1 MPAPATGLTASA
13 RAVLSYTARLGQM
26 TRPEVAE
33 ALSLSKPTVSAAVS
47 DLEDAG
53 LLTLSHTTRG
63 ATGRSASV
71 YRLAP
76 TSGYVLGVD
85 AGVTRVRLAAARLDG
100 TVFWER
106 DHARRGASRSN
117 LGSLTQS
124 VVNHVSSAT
133 GVLGEDAGALRA
145 VAVAVP
151 HSVVRTLEHE
161 SVPAE
166 GTPGDVDVALM
177 RTALR
182 AGPVPETVP
191 LSIENNVNCAA
202 LAELHE
208 GCARGRSHVVVLQV
222 GVGIGCGIIARGQLL
237 TGASGVA
244 GEAAMLP
251 FPWSPGATTEYE
263 GLEHHLGSEG
273 LMARVR
279 ASWTG
284 GDPPKDP
291 SELFAAARRRDGTQA
306 RALVDEHA
314 HEVGRLAQAV
324 VALLDPGL
332 IVLTGG
338 VGANEE
344 MRAGVQTAV
353 DELPWGTRVV
363 CSDLGRNAT
372 RIGATRLAV
381 SSSLEELLRPGR

>member
-1 MPAPATGLTASA
+1 MPVPSSTLTASA
-13 RAVLSYTARLGQM
+13 RAVFSYTARHGQM
-26 TRPEVAE
+26 TRPGVAE
-33 ALSLSKPTVSAAVS
+33 ALSLSKPTVSAAVN
-47 DLEDAG
+47 DLEAAG
-53 LLTLSHTTRG
+53 LLVLSHSTRG

-124 VVNHVSSAT
+124 VITHVQAAT
-133 GVLGEDAGALRA
+133 TALGDTAGALRA
-145 VAVAVP
+145 LAVAVP
-151 HSVVRTLEHE
+151 HSVVRPQEGE

-166 GTPGDVDVALM
+166 GTTGDVDVAVM
-177 RTALR
+177 RAALR
-182 AGPVPETVP
+182 AGPVPEPIP
-191 LSIENNVNCAA
+191 LGIENNVNCAA

-208 GCARGRSHVVVLQV
+208 GCARGRSNVVVLQV
-222 GVGIGCGIIARGQLL
+222 GVGIGCGIIAGGQLL

-251 FPWSPGATTEYE
+251 FPWSPGARPEYE

-273 LMARVR
+273 LMARV
-279 ASWTG
+279 ATSWTG
-284 GDPPKDP
+284 GDPPRDP
-291 SELFAAARRRDGTQA
+291 SELFAAARRPGGVQA
-306 RALVDEHA
+306 RSMVDDHA
-314 HEVGRLAQAV
+314 REVGRLAQAV

-344 MRAGVQTAV
+344 MRAGVQAAV
-353 DELPWGTRVV
+353 DTMPWGTRVV

-381 SSSLEELLRPGR
+381 TSSLEELLKPGR